1 MKINEKKKLPRGMYW
16 RGKFIWISF
25 PDGSGGQVR
34 ESTGSHKITDALAI
48 LEKKRTEVREGKQ
61 PILKKGRK
69 VRFDDFSKDYLKERE
84 EKKSYA
90 FAQQMIGQINKFFGK
105 YHLDQI
111 TLPLVKQYRQQRRND
126 EAVNRGKKVSPA
138 TINREISVLR
148 NALNVAVENERL
160 RFNPLVRQGKALFT
174 KETEKQRIFTN
185 EEISALIAEATLPL
199 RWFIILASN
208 TGMRESEIMGLRW
221 NEIDMAGKVITLT
234 ASRTKGNKA
243 RAVFM
248 NETVATLLAERKL
261 HRKETGGEYV
271 FPNPST
277 EKPYRW
283 ISHSWAQ
290 LLEKCK
296 IKPYGNPP
304 QRPRFHDLRHTWA
317 TRAAEAGVPQVD
329 IKDTLGHRYSQTTDR
344 YMSGTDKRKRE
355 AVHLVQFEVPAGEI
369 EEMPKVRKH
378 ER

>member
-1 MKINEKKKLPRGMYW
+1 MGIYKRGRLWWVAYSDGGGRQLRESSGSEKK
-16 RGKFIWISF
+16 
-25 PDGSGGQVR
+25 
-34 ESTGSHKITDALAI
+34 TDALAV

-61 PILKKGRK
+61 PILKKGKK

-90 FAQQMIGQINKFFGK
+90 FAQQMIGQLNKFFGK

-111 TLPLVKQYRQQRRND
+111 TLPIVKQYKQQRRND

-174 KETEKQRIFTN
+174 KENEKQRIFTN

-199 RWFIILASN
+199 KWFIILAIN

-221 NEIDMAGKVITLT
+221 NEVDLGGKVITLE
-234 ASRTKGNKA
+234 ASRTKGNRK

-248 NETVATLLAERKL
+248 NEVVAALLSERKL
-261 HRKETGGEYV
+261 QRREQGSEYV

-277 EKPYRW
+277 EMPYKW

-296 IKPYGNPP
+296 IKPAG
-304 QRPRFHDLRHTWA
+304 RFHDLRHTWA

-355 AVHLVQFEVPAGEI
+355 AVHLVQFGVPAGEI
-369 EEMPKVRKH
+369 VELKKAK
-378 ER
+378 